1 MSFFELFQSRP
12 KSASVAKDRL
22 QMVIFN
28 DRLKCSPQVLD
39 MLKSDIIKVISNYLE
54 IDESGLNINIAT
66 EGRGN
71 DGDPVLIA
79 DIPIKSW
86 KRR

>member
-1 MSFFELFQSRP
+1 MGFWGIFGKKEPPSGQ
-12 KSASVAKDRL
+12 VARDRL

-28 DRLKCSPQVLD
+28 DRLKISPQVLD

-54 IDESGLNINIAT
+54 IDESGLNIELDT
-66 EGRGN
+66 KGRG
-71 DGDPVLIA
+71 GDPVLLA
-79 DIPIKSW
+79 DIPIKSV